1 MLFRF
6 QRMGEIPVEK
16 TEQPKPHQQMAHSGL
31 QTGLYREVPQ
41 DSSQYQSEYFIHSSF
56 LGIGL
61 LSYKKFV
68 LLYLKF
74 KKSIL
79 KTCFYYFLSL
89 LFYTLNSIK
98 HLQIFDFIKIFIAML
113 HAIFF

>member
-41 DSSQYQSEYFIHSSF
+41 DSSQYQSEYFIYSIIR
-56 LGIGL
+56 IGL
-61 LSYKKFV
+61 LSYKIFCFTE
-68 LLYLKF
+68 F
-74 KKSIL
+74 KKEL
-79 KTCFYYFLSL
+79 PKTCFYYFN
-89 LFYTLNSIK
+89 LFFFTLNSIK
-98 HLQIFDFIKIFIAML
+98 HL
-113 HAIFF
+113 

>member
-16 TEQPKPHQQMAHSGL
+16 TEQPKPHQQMTHSGL

-41 DSSQYQSEYFIHSSF
+41 DSSQYQSEYFNHSSF

-61 LSYKKFV
+61 LSYKKICFT
-68 LLYLKF
+68 LF
-74 KKSIL
+74 KI
-79 KTCFYYFLSL
+79 
-89 LFYTLNSIK
+89 
-98 HLQIFDFIKIFIAML
+98 
-113 HAIFF
+113 